1 MKHIVKVIYYR
12 RILVAVRIREYP
24 VILISLPPSA
34 DRTYRMTGGFYI
46 WCDLYS
52 YEREITLNPEY
63 WVCGG
68 GRGWWLVVMVVVV
81 DISRYFPIETDWCPS
96 QHFHHQTSQHPP
108 RHPASLPRIVGHRS
122 LSLSLSILLWSGL
135 TSNVFSGVKI
145 WWSVLSL
152 LCPALRTSQQS
163 LVGGWGGS
171 RQIFYHNYL
180 LNQAVS
186 PFTSHS
192 LAVMEWWSTNWD

>member
-63 WVCGG
+63 
-68 GRGWWLVVMVVVV
+68 
-81 DISRYFPIETDWCPS
+81 
-96 QHFHHQTSQHPP
+96 
-108 RHPASLPRIVGHRS
+108 
-122 LSLSLSILLWSGL
+122 
-135 TSNVFSGVKI
+135 
-145 WWSVLSL
+145 
-152 LCPALRTSQQS
+152 
-163 LVGGWGGS
+163 
-171 RQIFYHNYL
+171 
-180 LNQAVS
+180 
-186 PFTSHS
+186 
-192 LAVMEWWSTNWD
+192 